1 MRLWGQSTMAE
12 CSEHKYSNDRRLNK
26 LLQGIVDAVT
36 SFSAGSSL
44 DCDGLTDSLL
54 AEVGKYGT
62 YQAERM
68 ARLARIGLALSGE
81 ENLDRLFE
89 MIIREAREITY
100 ADAGTLYLVDDAE
113 RHLIF
118 MVLQNDTMNTSMGG
132 TSGVEISLPP
142 VPLYTQE
149 GNPNHANVSS
159 HVALSGNIVNI
170 PDVYEAEGFDFT
182 GPRKYDE
189 ATGYRSTSMLVIPM
203 KNHEGDIIGV
213 VQLLNA
219 TIPDSGKVVEF
230 ASDKVEMVH
239 SLASQAAVALT
250 NARLI
255 NDLKDLL
262 YSFVRSIA
270 SAIDDKSPYTAG
282 HINRVVDLTMM
293 IAEAVNASEDEDYG
307 SIRLDEHE
315 LEELKLAAWMHDV
328 GKITTPEYVVDKAN
342 KLETIYDRIELV
354 KTRFSL
360 IELTLVANYFRSRI
374 SLLEDGADTAQLASM
389 DEQYEQAKD
398 QLKEDL
404 DFVISCNSP
413 GEFMSDE
420 RIEQL
425 ESIGEKTFMQ
435 DGEKI
440 PYLTEDEILNL
451 SIRKGSLTDDER
463 KAIEHHAEVTGTM
476 LSSLPFPKRLAKVPE
491 YAASHHEKLDGTGYP
506 HGRTAEDLPL
516 QTRILAIADI
526 FEALTAKDRP
536 YKKPMKL
543 SMALKILG
551 FMEKDNHLD
560 ANLLNLFRTNRIFQ
574 TYADR
579 ELDPSQIDEIE

>member
-1 MRLWGQSTMAE
+1 MKDIFG
-12 CSEHKYSNDRRLNK
+12 
-26 LLQGIVDAVT
+26 AVT
-36 SFSAGSSL
+36 SFAAEPSPDQDALLDFLSAEI
-44 DCDGLTDSLL
+44 CRY
-54 AEVGKYGT
+54 AT

-68 ARLARIGLALSGE
+68 ERLARIGLTLSGE
-81 ENLDRLFE
+81 EHLDRLFE

-100 ADAGTLYLVDDAE
+100 ADAGTLYLVDDE
-113 RHLIF
+113 GRHLVF
-118 MVLQNDTMNTSMGG
+118 TVLQNDTMNTNMGG
-132 TSGVEISLPP
+132 ASGVEITLPP

-149 GNPNHANVSS
+149 GEPNHANVSS
-159 HVALSGNIVNI
+159 HVALTGNMVNI

-203 KNHEGDIIGV
+203 KNHEDDIIGV

-219 TIPDSGKVVEF
+219 TAPDSGEVVEF
-230 ASDKVEMVH
+230 ANDKVEMVH

-293 IAEAVNASEDEDYG
+293 IAEAVNGAQDAIYG
-307 SIRLDEHE
+307 PVNLNEHE
-315 LEELKLAAWMHDV
+315 MEELKLAAWMHDV

-342 KLETIYDRIELV
+342 KLETIYDRIDLV

-360 IELTLVANYFRSRI
+360 IEKTFETEYLTERV
-374 SLLEDGADTAQLASM
+374 SLLEDGADKGRLAAM
-389 DEQYEQAKD
+389 DEAYEQARTR
-398 QLKEDL
+398 LGEDL

-420 RIEQL
+420 RIERL
-425 ESIGEKTFMQ
+425 KSIGERTFTQ
-435 DGEKI
+435 DGEEHT
-440 PYLTEDEILNL
+440 YLTEDEVLNL
-451 SIRKGSLTDDER
+451 CIRKGSLTDAER

-476 LSSLPFPKRLAKVPE
+476 LGSLPFPKRLAKVPE
-491 YAASHHEKLDGTGYP
+491 YAAAHHEKLDGSGYP
-506 HGRTAEDLPL
+506 YGLTAEDLPL

-560 ANLLNLFRTNRIFQ
+560 ADLLNLFRANRIYQ